1 MTSDNETETH
11 GDDEG
16 PWMLIMEETMQNHR
30 MAFEKMKMSLIH
42 SDLDEQSAIEKLRQI
57 FL

>member
-1 MTSDNETETH
+1 MTDNETETQ

-16 PWMLIMEETMQNHR
+16 PWTLIMEETMQNHR